1 MAACS
6 TGAASADGA
15 ASRPVNPRRFAR
27 AASRLDESRGSA
39 ALDSLAGS
47 LDLESACRGQFL
59 LPGLPVYFAAD
70 SGAPLAASRPRL
82 AAVVAEQVARRG
94 AAGVVL
100 VGLRGLQFMGQP
112 LVDGLDCSGLLCRGL
127 RHRRLLS
134 RSRVLQIRLS
144 YRSVQLRA
152 VAGVASGSEGRE

>member
-6 TGAASADGA
+6 TGAAIADGA
-15 ASRPVNPRRFAR
+15 TSRLVDSRRPTR
-27 AASRLDESRGSA
+27 AAGGSDEPRGSA

-100 VGLRGLQFMGQP
+100 VGLRGVQSVGQP
-112 LVDGLDCSGLLCRGL
+112 LVDGLARGGLFCRGL
-127 RHRRLLS
+127 RH
-134 RSRVLQIRLS
+134 
-144 YRSVQLRA
+144 
-152 VAGVASGSEGRE
+152 